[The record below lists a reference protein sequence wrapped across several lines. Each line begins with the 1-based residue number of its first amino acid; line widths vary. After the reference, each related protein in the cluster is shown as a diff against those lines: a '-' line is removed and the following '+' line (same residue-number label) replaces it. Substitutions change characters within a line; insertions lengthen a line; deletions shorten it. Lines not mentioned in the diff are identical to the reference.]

1 MTIINNNSNNNGNF
15 ICVFECTIVNLA
27 TYRQFTNA
35 AWDWIIIK
43 KKKTN
48 KNKNKTKQK
57 PKRKKKEKE
66 RNHNCIKSGLSQ
78 FLFLQQKM

>member
-1 MTIINNNSNNNGNF
+1 MKTL
-15 ICVFECTIVNLA
+15 FEFFKGTIVNLA

-35 AWDWIIIK
+35 AWDWII

-48 KNKNKTKQK
+48 TKTKTNNNNNNNNNKNQ
-57 PKRKKKEKE
+57 
-66 RNHNCIKSGLSQ
+66 NCIKSGLSR